1 MSNYTCNCGK
11 LWVTGLDLKQIE
23 LELNQI
29 TPWPWVQVIES
40 WSSTVNTSEPSNL
53 IKDQVC
59 PQVRRLVD
67 SAFIAKSPERIAA
80 LVKRVRELEKALEF
94 YADENNTVRP
104 CMAWGYESSTFCAN
118 VDLCRLAQEVLK
130 KSSGKE

>member
-1 MSNYTCNCGK
+1 MTNIDEEY
-11 LWVTGLDLKQIE
+11 LKQIE
-23 LELNQI
+23 YDLTTI
-29 TPWPWVQVIES
+29 SS
-40 WSSTVNTSEPSNL
+40 WAWDL
-53 IKDQVC
+53 KDTDY
-59 PQVRRLVD
+59 RSDEDWL
-67 SAFIAKSPERIAA
+67 FIAKSPERIAA

-104 CMAWGYESSTFCAN
+104 CMAGGYESSTFCAN